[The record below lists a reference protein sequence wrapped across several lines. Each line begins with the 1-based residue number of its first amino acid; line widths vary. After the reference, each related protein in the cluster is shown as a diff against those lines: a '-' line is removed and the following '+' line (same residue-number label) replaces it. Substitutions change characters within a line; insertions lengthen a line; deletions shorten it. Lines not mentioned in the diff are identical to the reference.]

1 MGFTEVLT
9 IIFIVLKLL
18 GVIDWS
24 WFLVLL
30 PEIIAFGFYVV
41 IWVIIGSVDRKI
53 EDEFDKLTE
62 RTKET
67 KDDIE
72 NDKRW

>member
-18 GVIDWS
+18 NVIDWN

-30 PEIIAFGFYVV
+30 PEIIALTIYLIV
-41 IWVIIGSVDRKI
+41 VIIGIFQYRSINK
-53 EDEFDKLTE
+53 EFKRMKDKF
-62 RTKET
+62 
-67 KDDIE
+67 
-72 NDKRW
+72 